1 MITNDYRNTEY
12 CPMLK
17 NVEDKKKVLEE
28 KIRLAHPRQKI
39 MYNKVHNRNTTY
51 NKEFCSIYNCKCAY
65 CGVSMDILPATL
77 FEVDHFVAESLF
89 DDKEEAGKVKNLVLS
104 CYQCNRNK
112 KEFEISGEYIE
123 KLNTDD
129 GKIANVFF
137 RDDKYYIRI
146 KDDYIEDAT
155 INGFYNQLQLVHQTR
170 RLDYLLIS
178 MQGLHKKLEGTV
190 QGGRLAEAILTMQK
204 KRNKFVENECVI

>member
-12 CPMLK
+12 CPLLE
-17 NVEDKKKVLEE
+17 NVEDKKKTLEE
-28 KIRLAHPRQKI
+28 KIRTDHPRQTI
-39 MYNKVHNRNTTY
+39 MYNKVHNRNTIY
-51 NKEFCSIYNCKCAY
+51 NEEFRAIYNCKCAY

-89 DDKEEAGKVKNLVLS
+89 DNKETAGKVDNLVLA

-112 KEFEISGEYIE
+112 KDFEIGGEYIK

-129 GKIANVFF
+129 GEIAGVFF

-146 KDDYIEDAT
+146 KDDYREDQT
-155 INGFYNQLQLVHQTR
+155 INDFYDQLQLVHQTR
-170 RLDYLLIS
+170 RLDYLLMN

-190 QGGRLAEAILTMQK
+190 QGGRLAEAILTMQR
-204 KRNKFVENECVI
+204 KRNKFVEK

>member
-12 CPMLK
+12 CPLLE
-17 NVEDKKKVLEE
+17 NVEDKKKTLEE
-28 KIRLAHPRQKI
+28 KIRTDHPRQTI
-39 MYNKVHNRNTTY
+39 MYNKVHNRNTIY
-51 NKEFCSIYNCKCAY
+51 NKEFCAIYNCKCAY
-65 CGVSMDILPATL
+65 CGVSMDILPAML

-89 DDKEEAGKVKNLVLS
+89 DNKETAGKVDNLVLA

-112 KEFEISGEYIE
+112 KDFEIGGEYIK

-129 GKIANVFF
+129 GEIAGVFF

-146 KDDYIEDAT
+146 KDDYREDQT
-155 INGFYNQLQLVHQTR
+155 INDFYDQLQLVHQTR
-170 RLDYLLIS
+170 RLDYLLMN

-190 QGGRLAEAILTMQK
+190 QGGRLAEAILTMQR
-204 KRNKFVENECVI
+204 KRNKFVEK